1 MVETR
6 YMTTALTRGGFLTD
20 TLQNVGH
27 RISYFSKHLGIR
39 NGKRSTAGLVSILK
53 LLQAFLIY

>member
-1 MVETR
+1 MWMVETR

-27 RISYFSKHLGIR
+27 S
-39 NGKRSTAGLVSILK
+39 RS
-53 LLQAFLIY
+53 